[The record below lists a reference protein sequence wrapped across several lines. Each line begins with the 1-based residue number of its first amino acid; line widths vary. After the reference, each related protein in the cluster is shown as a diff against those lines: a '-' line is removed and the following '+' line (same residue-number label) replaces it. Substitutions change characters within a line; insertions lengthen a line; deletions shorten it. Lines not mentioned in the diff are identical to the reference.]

1 MPSFAW
7 RTNGLAQRQRR
18 DVRDAF
24 LIIVHFWQ
32 ITPVRERQS
41 RCPTGAGVRRR
52 YGFLQFSL
60 FSALKFVGCW
70 SLEER
75 NPRFHRLF
83 GNMETLLR
91 ILRIPYRKPSHQLLL
106 RHIEKMHFTT
116 RPKLLGSQP
125 EIFAF
130 LSCPEAEI
138 EDFICSQYKR
148 STCYLPKQG
157 LDQIIL
163 ASCSGSSAS

>member
-1 MPSFAW
+1 M
-7 RTNGLAQRQRR
+7 AQRQRR
-18 DVRDAF
+18 DGRDAF
-24 LIIVHFWQ
+24 SIIAHFWQ

-52 YGFLQFSL
+52 FGFLQFSL

-91 ILRIPYRKPSHQLLL
+91 ILRIPYRKLSHQLLL

-116 RPKLLGSQP
+116 RPKPLGSQP

-130 LSCPEAEI
+130 LSCPEAKI
-138 EDFICSQYKR
+138 EDHIRSQYKC
-148 STCYLPKQG
+148 STCYVPQHG
-157 LDQIIL
+157 LD
-163 ASCSGSSAS
+163 

>member
-1 MPSFAW
+1 MPFSSVNEAPMRFS
-7 RTNGLAQRQRR
+7 RTDWLSGGRA
-18 DVRDAF
+18 VGE
-24 LIIVHFWQ
+24 
-32 ITPVRERQS
+32 TREASQS
-41 RCPTGAGVRRR
+41 RLRAASLCAGASRPSAGAGVRRR

-75 NPRFHRLF
+75 NPRFHCLF
-83 GNMETLLR
+83 WNMETLLR

-130 LSCPEAEI
+130 LSC
-138 EDFICSQYKR
+138 
-148 STCYLPKQG
+148 
-157 LDQIIL
+157 
-163 ASCSGSSAS
+163 